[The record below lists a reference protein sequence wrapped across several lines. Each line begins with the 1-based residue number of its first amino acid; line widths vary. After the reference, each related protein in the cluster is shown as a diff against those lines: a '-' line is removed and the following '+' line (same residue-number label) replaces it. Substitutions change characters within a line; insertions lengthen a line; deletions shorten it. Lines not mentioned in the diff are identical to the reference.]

1 MWCSSA
7 TLERAKLDALLGYC
21 EHRPAAAS
29 ACSRTSA
36 RRTPAPAAIATT
48 ACAAADLGRDRGRA
62 QGAVLRR
69 IAPASASAPRH
80 VIDVLRGSD
89 GRAHPPVRARPA
101 SAPSASAPTSMRA
114 PGAAC
119 SGSWC
124 RSGLLEVDVEGHG
137 ALRFTAASRA
147 VLTGAQSVHLR
158 REATRERRRFRGDR
172 ADSPVVAALDS
183 RDAPLFES
191 LRDLRARLAREQ
203 NVPAYVIFHDATL
216 RAIALLRPRNRDE
229 LAGIGGVG
237 AAKLTRYGSA
247 VLEAVAA
254 AT

>member
-1 MWCSSA
+1 M
-7 TLERAKLDALLGYC
+7 
-21 EHRPAAAS
+21 
-29 ACSRTSA
+29 
-36 RRTPAPAAIATT
+36 
-48 ACAAADLGRDRGRA
+48 
-62 QGAVLRR
+62 
-69 IAPASASAPRH
+69 
-80 VIDVLRGSD
+80 IDVLRGSD
-89 GRAHPPVRARPA
+89 GERIRQFGHDQLSTFGIGTELDARA
-101 SAPSASAPTSMRA
+101 
-114 PGAAC
+114 
-119 SGSWC
+119 W
-124 RSGLLEVDVEGHG
+124 RSVFRQLVALGLLEVDVEGYG

-158 REATRERRRFRGDR
+158 REATRERRRSRGDR

>member
-1 MWCSSA
+1 
-7 TLERAKLDALLGYC
+7 
-21 EHRPAAAS
+21 
-29 ACSRTSA
+29 
-36 RRTPAPAAIATT
+36 
-48 ACAAADLGRDRGRA
+48 
-62 QGAVLRR
+62 
-69 IAPASASAPRH
+69 
-80 VIDVLRGSD
+80 
-89 GRAHPPVRARPA
+89 
-101 SAPSASAPTSMRA
+101 
-114 PGAAC
+114 
-119 SGSWC
+119 
-124 RSGLLEVDVEGHG
+124 
-137 ALRFTAASRA
+137 
-147 VLTGAQSVHLR
+147 LR